1 MTKGKGLYYKDGS
14 GRIDMNLEKL
24 YDRYGERLYQYLVL
38 KLCSCEDAEDV
49 LQETF
54 YRFARYSVR
63 WRLVKNPL
71 AFVFRA
77 TRNEANRF
85 LKRQIRHQNKSEM
98 NPNRQST
105 LAAVIKGPDESS
117 EKLITEG
124 LTRLPDEQREVIVL
138 KTFHGLTF
146 EEIAR
151 VCGLSVNTAASRYRY
166 GLSKL
171 RLFLEG
177 KQ

>member
-1 MTKGKGLYYKDGS
+1 
-14 GRIDMNLEKL
+14 MNLEEL
-24 YDRYGERLYQYLVL
+24 YDRYGEKLYQYLVL
-38 KLCSCEDAEDV
+38 KLCSHEDAEDV

-63 WRLVKNPL
+63 WKLVKNPL
-71 AFVFRA
+71 AFVFRVA
-77 TRNEANRF
+77 RNEANRF
-85 LKRQIRHQNKSEM
+85 LKRQLRQRNKTEM
-98 NPNRQST
+98 NPNRQNAIVS
-105 LAAVIKGPDESS
+105 VIKGPDEKSKS
-117 EKLITEG
+117 LIADA
-124 LTRLPDEQREVIVL
+124 LTRLPDTQREVIVL

-151 VCGLSVNTAASRYRY
+151 VCGLSANTAASRYRY

-177 KQ
+177 KSEKG